1 MSKDFIKGI
10 AVGMGIAGLAAAAAA
25 VQHDRRRHRLLL
37 LR

>member
-25 VQHDRRRHRLLL
+25 VAVKAIKG
-37 LR
+37 